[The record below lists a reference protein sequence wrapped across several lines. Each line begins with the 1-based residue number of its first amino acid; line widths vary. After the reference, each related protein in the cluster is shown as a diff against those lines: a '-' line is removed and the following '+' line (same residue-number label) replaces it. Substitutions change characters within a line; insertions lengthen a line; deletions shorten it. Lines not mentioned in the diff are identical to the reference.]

1 VRVRWTTGALRDLRE
16 IGSFISRDNP
26 AAARRWV
33 NLLQERAEQVA
44 GVPREGRVVPEF
56 EREEIREI
64 LFKGYRI
71 AYFLGSSEI
80 VIMTVFEGHRLFP
93 AGRIAPTE

>member
-1 VRVRWTTGALRDLRE
+1 VRWTTGALRDLRD
-16 IGSFISRDNP
+16 IGSFIRRDNP

-33 NLLQERAEQVA
+33 NLLQDRAEQA
-44 GVPREGRVVPEF
+44 ADVPRAGRVVPEF

-71 AYFLGSSEI
+71 VYFLGSSEI
-80 VIMTVFEGHRLFP
+80 FIMAVFEGHRLFP
-93 AGRIAPTE
+93 TGRIAPTE